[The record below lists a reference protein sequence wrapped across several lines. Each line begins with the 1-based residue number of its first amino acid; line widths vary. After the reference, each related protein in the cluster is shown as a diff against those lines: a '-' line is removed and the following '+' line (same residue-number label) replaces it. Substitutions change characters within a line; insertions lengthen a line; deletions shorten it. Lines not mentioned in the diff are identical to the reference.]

1 MERIIAIIIDEV
13 WKELVVRVFRFIL
26 NLWPEFM
33 ITLRDSQDFFL
44 TLAFLARGDL
54 PIRRRLCLLL

>member
-1 MERIIAIIIDEV
+1 MERIIDIIIDEV

-33 ITLRDSQDFFL
+33 ITTVLSQDFI
-44 TLAFLARGDL
+44 TLALIALGDL
-54 PIRRRLCLLL
+54 LIRHRPCLLL

>member
-13 WKELVVRVFRFIL
+13 WKELVVRVFMFIL

-33 ITLRDSQDFFL
+33 ITLKDSQDFFGL
-44 TLAFLARGDL
+44 G
-54 PIRRRLCLLL
+54 